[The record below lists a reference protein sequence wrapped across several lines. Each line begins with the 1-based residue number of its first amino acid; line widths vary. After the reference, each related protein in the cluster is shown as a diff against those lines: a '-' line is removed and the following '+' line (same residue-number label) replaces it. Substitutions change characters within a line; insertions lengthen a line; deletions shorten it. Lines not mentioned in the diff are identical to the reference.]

1 MKHYKVEVVQV
12 KKEYASITVEAD
24 SRLEAIEKARGAE
37 KELFDETEMAE
48 SIEWKAN
55 SDWGFFNMFKSIF
68 N

>member
-12 KKEYASITVEAD
+12 KKEYGCITVEAD
-24 SRLEAIEKARGAE
+24 NRLEAIEKARNAE
-37 KELFDETEMAE
+37 KELFDEIEVAE
-48 SIEWKAN
+48 STEWKAN